1 MAGWC
6 RVKKL
11 TLPYPPKEL
20 NPNKKL
26 HWAQKAKIVK
36 SYKAAC
42 FALTRESGI
51 KVGTGRV
58 KMSIE
63 FIKPDNRK
71 RDDDNIIAS
80 FKAGRDGVAWALGVD
95 DFLFDVTYRVSGETC
110 DGGAVVV
117 WFDN

>member
-1 MAGWC
+1 M
-6 RVKKL
+6 KQL
-11 TLPYPPKEL
+11 ILPYPPKEL
-20 NPNKKL
+20 NPNRKL
-26 HWAQKAKIVK
+26 HWAQRAKIVK
-36 SYKAAC
+36 SYKAVC

-58 KMSIE
+58 KMSIG
-63 FIKPDNRK
+63 FVKPDKRK

-95 DFLFDVTYRVSGETC
+95 DFLFDVTYNVSGETC

-117 WFDN
+117 NFF